1 VGISLYSIL
10 LNESIFEDPYSF
22 KPERWLEENNEPEK
36 LHEMNL
42 AWLTFG
48 TGARGCIGKE

>member
-1 VGISLYSIL
+1 MGISLYSIL

-22 KPERWLEENNEPEK
+22 EPERWLEENNEPEK
-36 LHEMNL
+36 LQEMKS

-48 TGARGCIGKE
+48 TGARGCVGKE